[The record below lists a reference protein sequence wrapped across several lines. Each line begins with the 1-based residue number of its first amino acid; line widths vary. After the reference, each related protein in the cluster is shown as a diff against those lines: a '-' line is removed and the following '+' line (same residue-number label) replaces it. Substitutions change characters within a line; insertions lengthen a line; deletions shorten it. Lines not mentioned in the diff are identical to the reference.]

1 MTDTP
6 QTPGGPLH
14 RWVEAGVA
22 LFMILFGV
30 VVVLGSLQVGIG
42 WGDEGPKSGF
52 FPFYLGALIVAASM
66 ANLARVIVEGNP
78 HALFADWHQLGQ
90 VVSVIIP
97 TTVYVF
103 MVPWLGM
110 YVASIL
116 LIAVFMKWFGRY
128 GWALTLGIAVA
139 VPAITYLLFEN
150 WFLIP
155 LPKGPIEDLLGL

>member
-1 MTDTP
+1 
-6 QTPGGPLH
+6 
-14 RWVEAGVA
+14 
-22 LFMILFGV
+22 
-30 VVVLGSLQVGIG
+30 
-42 WGDEGPKSGF
+42 
-52 FPFYLGALIVAASM
+52 
-66 ANLARVIVEGNP
+66 VIVEGNP

-128 GWALTLGIAVA
+128 GWGLTLGIAVA